1 MVCGPC
7 LICIMKPVIEIRNIS
22 KMYTVDV
29 TNRQYKS
36 ISETVTN
43 FFTGK
48 KKQEFELWALKDIT
62 LDVYPGESIGVI
74 GSNGSGKS
82 TLLKILSKIS
92 PPTKGKINLRG
103 NVASLIEVG
112 TGFHPELNGQENIFL
127 NGSILGLPKS
137 EIINKFDEIVAF
149 SGVGKFL
156 QTPLKHY
163 SSGMQLRL
171 AFSVAAH
178 LDPSILLVDEV
189 LAVGDAEFQK
199 KCLNKMM
206 EVTSQ
211 DGRTVMFVSHNLE
224 AVQKLCRKTV
234 HIEKGVLKNFGPT
247 HKVIHEYL
255 NQEKLA
261 PKKDIVID
269 LPENLIAPQFKSVSI
284 KNHQIKYGETI
295 TLDIQIVAPENSK
308 AGIEIDLKDQSH
320 FPISHSSTSPMQG
333 NLLELKANEVNH
345 FEVKI
350 ESLQLAAGSYNVF
363 LKLTHPWTED
373 FHQMPNALKFEVV
386 HSDPFDT
393 GFSFQQSNRGSIHHT
408 LSTKRI
414 TPRKSEK
421 ASNLPH
427 EG

>member
-7 LICIMKPVIEIRNIS
+7 LMKPVIEIQNIS
-22 KMYTVDV
+22 KRYTVDA
-29 TNRQYKS
+29 TNRQYES
-36 ISETVTN
+36 IRETLTN
-43 FFTGK
+43 FFSGK
-48 KKQEFELWALKDIT
+48 TKKQFELWALKDISF
-62 LDVYPGESIGVI
+62 DVYPGESIGVI

-112 TGFHPELNGQENIFL
+112 TGFHPELNGLENVYL
-127 NGSILGLPKS
+127 NGSILGLSKS
-137 EIINKFDEIVAF
+137 EIAQKFDEIVEF

-163 SSGMQLRL
+163 STGMQLRL

-211 DGRTVMFVSHNLE
+211 HGRTVMFVSHNLE
-224 AVQKLCRKTV
+224 AIQKLCKKTV
-234 HIEKGVLKNFGPT
+234 HIEKGILKNFGET
-247 HKVIHEYL
+247 NKVIHEYL
-255 NQEKLA
+255 HQEKLA

-269 LPENLIAPQFKSVSI
+269 LPEKLIAPQFKSVSI
-284 KNHQIKYGETI
+284 RNHQIKYGEDVI
-295 TLDIQIVAPENSK
+295 LDIEIVAPENNK

-320 FPISHSSTSPMQG
+320 FPVSHSSTSPMQG
-333 NLLELKANEVNH
+333 NLLELKANTVNR
-345 FEVKI
+345 FELKM
-350 ESLQLAAGSYNVF
+350 ESLKLAAGEYNLY

-373 FHQMPNALKFEVV
+373 FHQMPSAIKFEVV
-386 HSDPFDT
+386 HSDPFNT

-408 LSTKRI
+408 LTVQPI
-414 TPRKSEK
+414 T
-421 ASNLPH
+421 SNLPH

>member
-1 MVCGPC
+1 
-7 LICIMKPVIEIRNIS
+7 MKPVIEIRNIS
-22 KMYTVDV
+22 KKYTVDF

-36 ISETVTN
+36 IRETITN
-43 FFTGK
+43 FFSGK
-48 KKQEFELWALKDIT
+48 TKKEFELWALNDISF
-62 LDVYPGESIGVI
+62 DVYPGESIGVI

-92 PPTKGKINLRG
+92 PPTKGIINLRG

-112 TGFHPELNGQENIFL
+112 TGFHPELNGLENVYL
-127 NGSILGLPKS
+127 NGSILGLTKS
-137 EIINKFDEIVAF
+137 EITKKFDEIIEF

-156 QTPLKHY
+156 NTPLKHY
-163 SSGMQLRL
+163 STGMQLRL

-224 AVQKLCRKTV
+224 AVQKLCKKTV
-234 HIEKGVLKNFGPT
+234 HIEKGILKNFGPT
-247 HKVIHEYL
+247 NQVIHEYL

-269 LPENLIAPQFKSVSI
+269 LPEKLSAPQFKSVAI
-284 KNHQIKYGETI
+284 RNHQIRYGEDVI
-295 TLDIQIVAPENSK
+295 LDIEIVAPENNK
-308 AGIEIDLKDQSH
+308 AGIEIDLKDKSH
-320 FPISHSSTSPMQG
+320 FPVSHSSTSPMQG
-333 NLLELKANEVNH
+333 NLLTLEANGINR
-345 FEVKI
+345 FEIKM
-350 ESLQLAAGSYNVF
+350 ESMKLAAGEYNLY

-373 FHQMPNALKFEVV
+373 FHQMPSAIKFEVV
-386 HSDPFDT
+386 HSDPFNT

-408 LSTKRI
+408 LSAKRV
-414 TPRKSEK
+414 S
-421 ASNLPH
+421 ANQAN

>member
-1 MVCGPC
+1 
-7 LICIMKPVIEIRNIS
+7 MKPVIEIQNIS
-22 KMYTVDV
+22 KKFSVDL

-36 ISETVTN
+36 IRETLTN
-43 FFTGK
+43 FFSGK
-48 KKQEFELWALKDIT
+48 KNEQFELWALKDIC
-62 LDVYPGESIGVI
+62 LDIYPGESIGVI

-92 PPTKGKINLRG
+92 PPTKGKIHLRG

-112 TGFHPELNGQENIFL
+112 TGFHPELNGHENIFL
-127 NGSILGLPKS
+127 NGSILGLHKS
-137 EIINKFDEIVAF
+137 EIIKKFDEIVEF

-163 SSGMQLRL
+163 STGMQLRL

-224 AVQKLCRKTV
+224 AVQKLCKKTV
-234 HIEKGVLKNFGPT
+234 HIEKGILKNFGET
-247 HKVIHEYL
+247 NKVIHEYL
-255 NQEKLA
+255 HHEKLN
-261 PKKDIVID
+261 PTKDIILD
-269 LPENLIAPQFKSVSI
+269 LPEKLNAPQFKSVSI
-284 KNHQIKYGETI
+284 KNHQIKYGE
-295 TLDIQIVAPENSK
+295 DIFLEIEIIAPENNK

-320 FPISHSSTSPMQG
+320 FPVSHSSTAPMQG
-333 NLLELKANEVNH
+333 NLLELRSDEINK
-345 FEVKI
+345 FEVKM
-350 ESLQLAAGSYNVF
+350 ESLNLAAGEYHLY

-373 FHQMPNALKFEVV
+373 FHQMPNALRFEVV
-386 HSDPFDT
+386 HSDPYDT

-408 LSTKRI
+408 LSTTRI
-414 TPRKSEK
+414 TSK
-421 ASNLPH
+421 LPH